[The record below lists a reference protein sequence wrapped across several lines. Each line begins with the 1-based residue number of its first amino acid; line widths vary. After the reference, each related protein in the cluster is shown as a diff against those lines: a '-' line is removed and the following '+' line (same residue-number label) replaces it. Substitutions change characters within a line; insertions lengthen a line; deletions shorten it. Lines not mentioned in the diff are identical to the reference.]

1 MSWWVVVNPWSGR
14 RGEVQRR
21 ASDALAAHAVEHT
34 MRVSESPQHIRDLIA
49 EGRAA
54 GLTDFASV
62 GGDGTAHLVLNAL
75 MEHPWQAPPTL
86 AILPAGSGSDFI
98 RTFGLPRRL
107 EDMAVHLTTDDRY
120 RCDVGVV
127 AGSFGE
133 RYVLNVA
140 DAGVAAASVTTAGR
154 LPRFVGGLRY
164 PAGFWLA
171 LARFPGA
178 AIELEAGGRN
188 YRGPA
193 INVVIANGQF
203 FGGGMNVAPRAM
215 LVDGEFDIQVFIGP
229 RRRAFTVMP
238 RVIRGLHLNHPAVRR
253 FSAATFTLRC
263 PDGWPIEAD
272 GELLGTGSIEGRV
285 LPGAIDFKI

>member
-14 RGEVQRR
+14 RGEVARR
-21 ASDALAAHAVEHT
+21 ASDALAAHGVDHT
-34 MRVSESPQHIRDLIA
+34 TRVSESPQHIRALVA
-49 EGRAA
+49 EGRTVGA
-54 GLTDFASV
+54 TDFASV

-75 MEHPWQAPPTL
+75 MAHGWEEPPTL

-107 EDMAVHLTTDDRY
+107 EDMAAHLTTDDRY
-120 RCDVGVV
+120 RCDVGVI

-140 DAGVAAASVTTAGR
+140 DAGVAAASVTAADR
-154 LPRFVGGLRY
+154 LPRFIGALRY
-164 PAGFWLA
+164 PAGFWLS
-171 LARFPGA
+171 LARFPSAG
-178 AIELEAGGRN
+178 IELEADGRH
-188 YRGPA
+188 YSGPA
-193 INVVIANGQF
+193 INVVFANGQF

-229 RRRAFTVMP
+229 RRRAFSVMP

-253 FSAATFTLRC
+253 FSATSFTLRC

-272 GELLGTGSIEGRV
+272 GELVGTGSIEGRV
-285 LPGAIDFKI
+285 LRGAIDFKI